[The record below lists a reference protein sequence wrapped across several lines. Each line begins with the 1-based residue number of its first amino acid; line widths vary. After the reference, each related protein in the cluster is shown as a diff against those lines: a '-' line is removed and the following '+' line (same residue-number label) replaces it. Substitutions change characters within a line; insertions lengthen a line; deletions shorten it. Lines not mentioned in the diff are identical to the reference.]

1 MKEQYTKILN
11 AEPENPTISLLANL
25 LSGKDGELSSIM
37 LYFFQ
42 EVMTSDMELKKVLA
56 QIKHDEMVHAKLLA
70 DAIVDF
76 GGVPYLC
83 NSQNKFFTTEYV
95 DYALNEKQFLLVD
108 ILNEEL
114 AIKNYQQAIDQ
125 VENESLKTL
134 LTEIQDDEKQHLKL
148 LKEQLEKFW
157 YLT

>member
-1 MKEQYTKILN
+1 MKDVYTKILD
-11 AEPENPTISLLANL
+11 AEPQNPTISILADL
-25 LSGKDGELSSIM
+25 LSGRDGELSSIM

-56 QIKHDEMVHAKLLA
+56 QIKHDEMLHAKLLA

-83 NSQNKFFTTEYV
+83 NSQNKFFNTEYV

-108 ILNEEL
+108 IMSEEI

-125 VENESLKTL
+125 VENESLKKL
-134 LTEIQDDEKQHLKL
+134 LSEIQDDEKEHLKL
-148 LKEQLEKFW
+148 LKEQLERF
-157 YLT
+157 